1 MKDEVEQQSAGISR
15 RQLLQYAGA
24 ATSLAILSSDA
35 SGRASQFAKP
45 KAFRFVHLADIHVQP
60 YLRADEGFRRC
71 LQAVHALTP
80 RPEFILTGGDLVMDV
95 AAAPSEAKAKEL
107 FNLYTSICRDSDIP
121 IRQCIGNHDVFG
133 WSSKGKIAPD
143 HASYGK
149 KMAQECL
156 NLPRTTY
163 SFDHKGWHFCVVD
176 DILPADG
183 DGWQGGITEEDLDWL
198 SRDLEATGEKP
209 KVLCAHMPI
218 VSATVFRDVNATDR
232 PNIEITKR
240 AMCRNVGPILKFLRR
255 HSVNLVLTGHM
266 HQNETLQLDKTAY
279 VGQGAVCGAWWKG
292 SHHGN
297 PEGFG
302 IIDVRSDGTFEHRY
316 STFGW
321 KVDV

>member
-1 MKDEVEQQSAGISR
+1 MKDQAAQNSTALTR

-24 ATSLAILSSDA
+24 VTPLAILPQGVRA
-35 SGRASQFAKP
+35 RASQSTKP
-45 KAFRFVHLADIHVQP
+45 KAFRFVHLADIHVQRH
-60 YLRADEGFRRC
+60 LRADEGFRRC
-71 LQAVHALTP
+71 LQAIHALKP

-95 AAAPSEAKAKEL
+95 TATSEATAKEL
-107 FNLYTSICRDSDIP
+107 FDLYTNICKDSDIP

-149 KMAQECL
+149 KMVQERL

-163 SFDHKGWHFCVVD
+163 SFDHKGWHFCIVD

-198 SRDLEATGEKP
+198 SRDLEAAGEKP

-218 VSATVFRDVNATDR
+218 VSATVFRGVNATDR

-255 HSVNLVLTGHM
+255 HNIDLVLTGHM
-266 HQNETLQLDKTAY
+266 HQNEMVRLDKTTY
-279 VGQGAVCGAWWKG
+279 VGQGASALLSVSG
-292 SHHGN
+292 SCQN
-297 PEGFG
+297 
-302 IIDVRSDGTFEHRY
+302 
-316 STFGW
+316 
-321 KVDV
+321 